1 MVGLVMFAGDAEFV
15 DAAVIGAG
23 PAGAIAALGLAR
35 RGRRVLLIEKQRFP
49 RPKVCGCCLNANA
62 LATLDHAGLSGL
74 TRKLGAVPLEHAEL
88 FAAGRRARLRLPAGV
103 SLSRPALDGALV
115 EAARDAGAGF
125 RDGVSARVRSGDV
138 GYTLRLGDGRTVA
151 ARVVVVADG
160 LSGSSLTAVPGF
172 GVQTRPA
179 SRVGFGGMA
188 AETDHADGPAAGTI
202 AMACGRAG
210 YLGAVRLENGRL
222 DFAAA
227 IDADALKH
235 LGGPA
240 AAAREM
246 LRQAGRDH
254 DAWPLDRVTRWR
266 ATPAMTR
273 RRPRLAGPGLF
284 VVGDAAG
291 YVEPFTG
298 EGMAWALAGGHAVAG
313 YADRAVAGD
322 RADLAA
328 AWTAEHRRR
337 VRRRQAVCRV
347 VAATLR
353 RPRLTAGVVGVLSC
367 FPRLASP
374 VTSRLARP
382 TPHGALPA

>member
-1 MVGLVMFAGDAEFV
+1 MTRDAEVV

-23 PAGAIAALGLAR
+23 PAGAIAAAGLAR

-62 LATLDHAGLSGL
+62 LATLDHAGLGGL
-74 TRKLGAVPLEHAEL
+74 TESLGAVPLRQAEL
-88 FAAGRRARLRLPAGV
+88 FAAGRRARLGLASGV

-115 EAARDAGAGF
+115 EAARDAGAEF
-125 RDGVSARVRSGDV
+125 IDGVSARVQPGGD
-138 GYTLRLGDGRTVA
+138 GHRLRLGDGRTIT

-160 LSGSSLTAVPGF
+160 LGGSSLADVPGF
-172 GVQTRPA
+172 DVETRPA
-179 SRVGFGGMA
+179 SRIGFGGTSA
-188 AETDHADGPAAGTI
+188 GTDQADGPARGTI

-210 YLGAVRLENGRL
+210 YLGAVRLEDGQI

-227 IDADALKH
+227 IDAVALKQ

-240 AAAREM
+240 AAAREL
-246 LRQAGRDH
+246 LRQSGQAI
-254 DAWPLDRVTRWR
+254 DAWPLDLVTRWR
-266 ATPAMTR
+266 ATPALTR
-273 RRPRLAGPGLF
+273 HRSRLAGPGLF

-313 YADRAVAGD
+313 YADRAAAGD

-328 AWTAEHRRR
+328 AWTAAHRRR
-337 VRRRQAVCRV
+337 VRRRQAVCCI

-353 RPRLTAGVVGVLSC
+353 RPRLTAGVVAVLSC
-367 FPRLASP
+367 FPHLAGP

-382 TPHGALPA
+382 TPHGPSPGGLPA